1 MRVDYPDSSSPPR
14 ITVAQLVDDAPFGW
28 LHARVLLLCTL
39 VLMLD
44 GYDLASMGFA
54 IPALARDLGI
64 PAASFGYALS
74 ASFVGVAIGS
84 LVAGPLGDRYGRRA
98 AILASFALVGAATLA
113 TTTAGTL
120 HEFEIWRFVTGL
132 GMGGVVPNAV
142 ALVSEY
148 MPLRRRSFLVVAA
161 FSSAAFGSFA
171 GSLMAA
177 RLLTHFGWQIVFM
190 VGGIGPLAITAL
202 AYFRLPE
209 SLHFLANHGRLSEAT
224 RLARQLRPGVLVS
237 ESNLVGDARS
247 LTRVPVRE
255 LFVGARRNAT
265 SLLWVLFI
273 GTQALVFFMGSW
285 LATLLTQIG
294 MSIGHA
300 LVALS
305 FFHLGSLIVGLIVA
319 WQSDRR
325 SPEKMLA
332 VTYMTAACSLAL
344 LAVGGAQGVAVYP
357 LCFAAGGGIV
367 GASFCL
373 GALASSYYPPS
384 IRAMG
389 LGWGLSV
396 GRIGSVTSPLLGGF
410 ALGAGW
416 PVSSI
421 LAAAIVPALVCT
433 VAVLALLAIRPRVFG
448 GGSVAAAGI
457 DSESGLPRPDL

>member
-1 MRVDYPDSSSPPR
+1 MRADILDPGSPSR
-14 ITVAQLVDDAPFGW
+14 VTVAQLVDDARLGP
-28 LHARVLLLCTL
+28 LHWRVLLLCTL

-44 GYDLASMGFA
+44 GYDLAAMGFA
-54 IPALARDLGI
+54 IPALSRDLGI
-64 PAASFGYALS
+64 PAASFGFALS

-98 AILASFALVGAATLA
+98 AILASFTLVGAATLA
-113 TTTAGTL
+113 TTTASTL

-171 GSLMAA
+171 GSLMSA
-177 RLLTHFGWQIVFM
+177 RLLTHFGWQIVFA
-190 VGGIGPLAITAL
+190 VGGIGPLAITTL

-209 SLHFLANHGRLSEAT
+209 SLHFLVNHARLHQAAK
-224 RLARQLRPGVLVS
+224 LASQLRPGVQVS
-237 ESNLVGDARS
+237 ESALVAHARPLS
-247 LTRVPVRE
+247 RVPVAE
-255 LFVGARRNAT
+255 LFVGMRRRAT
-265 SLLWVLFI
+265 LLLWVLFI

-294 MSIGHA
+294 MPMGRA

-305 FFHLGSLIVGLIVA
+305 FFHLGSLLVGLFVA

-332 VTYMTAACSLAL
+332 VTYLVAACSLAL
-344 LAVGGAQGVAVYP
+344 LAAGGAHSAAVYV
-357 LCFAAGGGIV
+357 LCFTAGGGIV

-396 GRIGSVTSPLLGGF
+396 GRIGSVTSPLLGGL

-416 PVSSI
+416 PVGSI
-421 LAAAIVPALVCT
+421 LAVAIVPALVCAVT
-433 VAVLALLAIRPRVFG
+433 VIALFAIRQRVFAEQLA
-448 GGSVAAAGI
+448 V
-457 DSESGLPRPDL
+457 

>member
-1 MRVDYPDSSSPPR
+1 M
-14 ITVAQLVDDAPFGW
+14 TVAQLVDNAPFGP
-28 LHARVLLLCTL
+28 LHGRVLFLCTL

-44 GYDLASMGFA
+44 GYDLAAMGFA

-64 PAASFGYALS
+64 PAASFGFALS

-98 AILASFALVGAATLA
+98 AILVSFALVGAATLA
-113 TTTAGTL
+113 TTTARTL

-177 RLLTHFGWQIVFM
+177 RLLTHFGWQIVFV
-190 VGGIGPLAITAL
+190 VGGIGPLVITLL

-209 SLHFLANHGRLSEAT
+209 SLHFLVNHERLNEAA
-224 RLARQLRPGVLVS
+224 RLARQLRPEVSVS
-237 ESNLVGDARS
+237 EAALVGQARP
-247 LTRVPVRE
+247 LTRVPVGE

-265 SLLWVLFI
+265 LLLWVLFV

-294 MSIGHA
+294 MTMGSA

-305 FFHLGSLIVGLIVA
+305 FFHLGSLLVGLFVA

-332 VTYMTAACSLAL
+332 ATYLVAAGSLAL
-344 LAVGGAQGVAVYP
+344 LAVGGAHSAAVYA
-357 LCFAAGGGIV
+357 LCFTAGGGIV

-373 GALASSYYPPS
+373 GALASSYYPPR

-396 GRIGSVTSPLLGGF
+396 GRIGSVTSPLLGGL

-416 PVSSI
+416 PVAAI
-421 LAAAIVPALVCT
+421 LAVAIVPAVVCT
-433 VAVLALLAIRPRVFG
+433 VAVIALLAIRARVFAEQPT
-448 GGSVAAAGI
+448 V
-457 DSESGLPRPDL
+457 